1 MALAQNW
8 SAEAFNQSPDS
19 SNRIHSDEVAKA
31 FGFKGGLVP
40 GVTVSAYLAHPAVE
54 AWGLDWLSRGRAHVV
69 VGKPLYDTYQFEVDL
84 SDVTETSYHAVL
96 TDQEG
101 VQCANGFVDICANLP
116 DPPVMRGDKLL
127 KKGQAI
133 PNATREEMEKLKDR
147 GMLALPARW
156 DNSNNMATYLKNRN
170 SMPELLRFG
179 GGAYANPSF
188 MLGLTNWVL
197 AGNAYMNP
205 WIHLQTD
212 SQFFAPVPDSSE
224 LICECAIA
232 DLFDKKGH
240 EFVDLDVDVYFKQT
254 RQAVMHA
261 RLRAIYKL
269 RGS

>member
-1 MALAQNW
+1 MALAQSW
-8 SAEAFNQSPDS
+8 TAEAFNQSPDS
-19 SNRIHSDEVAKA
+19 SNRIHSDEVAKE

-40 GVTVSAYLAHPAVE
+40 GVTVSAYLTHPAVA
-54 AWGLDWLSRGRAHVV
+54 AWGLDWLGGGRAHVV
-69 VGKPLYDTYQFEVDL
+69 VGKPLYDTYRFEVDV
-84 SDVTETSYHAVL
+84 SDVTDTSYHGIL
-96 TDQEG
+96 TDQTG
-101 VQCANGFVDICANLP
+101 TQCANGFVDMGSGLAE
-116 DPPVMRGDKLL
+116 PPAMRGDKLL

-133 PNATREEMEKLKDR
+133 PDATREEMEKLKER

-156 DNSNNMATYLKNRN
+156 DDTNNMSTYLRNRQA
-170 SMPELLRFG
+170 MPELLRFD

-212 SQFFAPVPDSSE
+212 SQFFTPVPNGSE
-224 LICECAIA
+224 LICECAIVE
-232 DLFDKKGH
+232 LFNKKGH
-240 EFVDLDVDVYFKQT
+240 EFVDVDVDVYLRQT
-254 RQAVMHA
+254 RQAVMSA

>member
-1 MALAQNW
+1 MAVAKNW
-8 SAEAFNQSPDS
+8 AAEAFNQSPDS
-19 SNRIHSDEVAKA
+19 TNRIHSDEVAKE

-40 GVTVSAYLAHPAVE
+40 GVTVSSYLTHPAVD

-69 VGKPLYDTYQFEVDL
+69 VSKPLYDTYMFQVDL
-84 SDVTETSYHAVL
+84 SGETDKSYHAIL

-101 VQCANGFVDICANLP
+101 VQCANGFVDINDALP
-116 DPPVMRGDKLL
+116 APPVMRGDRLL
-127 KKGQAI
+127 RKGQAI
-133 PNATREEMEKLKDR
+133 PNATRDEMEKLR
-147 GMLALPARW
+147 EQGMFALPARW
-156 DNSNNMATYLKNRN
+156 DDTNHMATYLRN
-170 SMPELLRFG
+170 VEQMPELLRFN

-212 SQFFAPVPDSSE
+212 SQFFAPVPDGSD
-224 LICECAIA
+224 LVCECAIV

-240 EFVDLDVDVYFKQT
+240 EFVDVDVDVYLRHTK
-254 RQAVMHA
+254 QAVMHA
-261 RLRAIYKL
+261 SLRAIYKL